1 MAVSP
6 FVEGRAVKGPTEPF
20 MDWAGLPLGV
30 EGVLAAYE
38 GLLDGVV
45 ADEQPSGGATPALV
59 TDTLM
64 DSAEARRRVAAE
76 TVNFARALSRGRGGR

>member
-1 MAVSP
+1 
-6 FVEGRAVKGPTEPF
+6 
-20 MDWAGLPLGV
+20 
-30 EGVLAAYE
+30 
-38 GLLDGVV
+38 VV

-64 DSAEARRRVAAE
+64 DSAEARRRVASE